1 MARVYSLTNTLYQL
15 WSLERVAYS
24 VRVFIALTGVMLL
37 CWWQG
42 ELSLIVP
49 LFLGIIASALAETDD
64 NWQGRLKAVLVT
76 LICFSFTSASVTIL
90 FPYPWLFVI
99 GLGCSAFFLTL
110 LGAIGSRYSTIGMA
124 TLILAIYT
132 MISVSQHIA
141 TNNPDIWR
149 DTIALV
155 IGAAWY
161 GLLSV
166 IWNFLFVHQ
175 PVQYALANLFHELG
189 EYLKI
194 KATLIEPIRHLDIEE
209 RRLALAKQNGKVV
222 AALNS
227 AKETIFNRMK
237 GSRHNPQVS
246 RYLKL
251 YFIAQDIHERAS
263 SSHYPYDELCAAFFH
278 SDVLFRCQ
286 LLLYYQGKVCQ
297 LLAKAIQLKEPF
309 SYDKN
314 VEALED
320 LKKSI
325 DYVRQQ
331 PETNKRL
338 LRSVRALAQNLTVL
352 EQKLVDAKN
361 PDAVAN
367 QDISLID
374 REVHTFKEAFVRFRQ
389 NLSFTS
395 LTFRHAVRIAVA
407 LTAGYGLMRW
417 LDAEYGFWILLTTLF
432 VCRPSYGATR
442 IRLVQRMIG
451 TVIGVVS
458 GWAIITLFPSLIV
471 QSVITIIAGVLFFA
485 YRVSRYTL
493 STAFITLMI
502 LCCFNQMGNS
512 AFTMITP
519 RLIDTFIGCTIAGL
533 AVFLILPDWQG
544 RQLNRVLANTLS
556 TSSRYLREIMR
567 QYATGKEDN
576 LDYRVARRNAHNAD
590 AALSSALASMLLEPG
605 YFRKDA
611 DAGFRFLVVSHTL
624 LSYLSALG
632 AHRESLQY
640 DAEVEVMLKRV
651 TTSIANDIEG
661 IANDLLLKKPV
672 KLKSDNE
679 ESLAKEL
686 EQLPDEM
693 DDNLKLV
700 LTELALICRQLMRIR
715 NLSVQLQH
723 QTTEQ
728 VSSN

>member
-1 MARVYSLTNTLYQL
+1 MAASRSLTNTLYHL

-24 VRVFIALTGVMLL
+24 IRVFIALTGVMAV
-37 CWWQG
+37 CWWRD
-42 ELSLIVP
+42 ELSLLVP

-64 NWQGRLKAVLVT
+64 NWQGRLKAVVVT
-76 LICFSFTSASVTIL
+76 LVCFSITSASVTVL
-90 FPYPWLFVI
+90 FPYPWLFAV
-99 GLGCSAFFLTL
+99 GLAASAFFLTL

-124 TLILAIYT
+124 TLILSIYT
-132 MISVSQHIA
+132 MISVSQHIEM
-141 TNNPDIWR
+141 NNPHIWR
-149 DTIALV
+149 DSIALIV
-155 IGAAWY
+155 GAAWY

-166 IWNFLFVHQ
+166 VWSFLFAHQ
-175 PVQYALANLFHELG
+175 PVLYALASLFYELG

-194 KATLIEPIRHLDIEE
+194 KTTLIEPVRRLDLEE

-227 AKETIFNRMK
+227 AKETILNRMK

-263 SSHYPYDELCAAFFH
+263 SSHYPYDALSEAFFH

-286 LLLYYQGKVCQ
+286 LLLHHQGRACQ
-297 LLAKAIQLKEPF
+297 LLAKAIRLKEPF
-309 SYDKN
+309 VYSEST
-314 VEALED
+314 EALED

-325 DYVRQQ
+325 DYVKQQ
-331 PETNKRL
+331 PETNRRL

-361 PDAVAN
+361 PDALTH
-367 QDISLID
+367 QDISLFD
-374 REVHTFKEAFVRFRQ
+374 REVHTVKEAFIRLKQ
-389 NLSFTS
+389 NFSFTS
-395 LTFRHAVRIAVA
+395 LTFRHAVRIAIA
-407 LTAGYGLMRW
+407 LSVGYGLMH
-417 LDAEYGFWILLTTLF
+417 LLNAEYGFWILLTTLF

-442 IRLVQRMIG
+442 VRLVQRMIG

-458 GWAIITLFPSLIV
+458 GWALITLFPSLIV
-471 QSVITIIAGVLFFA
+471 ESIITIIAGVLFFA

-502 LCCFNQMGNS
+502 LCCFNQMGSS
-512 AFTMITP
+512 AFTMIMP
-519 RLIDTFIGCTIAGL
+519 RLLDTFIGCTIAGL

-567 QYATGKEDN
+567 QYETGKEDD

-632 AHRESLQY
+632 AHRETLQ
-640 DAEVEVMLKRV
+640 DDSEIDTLLDRV
-651 TTSIANDIEG
+651 TTTIADDLDE

-672 KLKSDNE
+672 KLKTETE

-700 LTELALICRQLMRIR
+700 LTELALICRQLIRIR
-715 NLSVQLQH
+715 TLAAQLQH
-723 QTTEQ
+723 QAIEQ
-728 VSSN
+728 PVAN

>member
-1 MARVYSLTNTLYQL
+1 MAGSRSLTNTLYNL

-24 VRVFIALTGVMLL
+24 IRVFIALTGVMAV
-37 CWWQG
+37 CWWRD
-42 ELSLIVP
+42 ELSLLVP

-64 NWQGRLKAVLVT
+64 NWQGRLKALIVT
-76 LICFSFTSASVTIL
+76 LVCFSITSASVTIL
-90 FPYPWLFVI
+90 FPYPWLFAV
-99 GLGCSAFFLTL
+99 GLATSAFFLTL

-124 TLILAIYT
+124 TLILSIYT
-132 MISVSQHIA
+132 MISVSQHIEM
-141 TNNPDIWR
+141 NNPHIWR
-149 DTIALV
+149 DSIALIV
-155 IGAAWY
+155 GAAWY
-161 GLLSV
+161 GVLSV
-166 IWNFLFVHQ
+166 VWSFLFAHQ
-175 PVQYALANLFHELG
+175 PVLYALASLFYELG
-189 EYLKI
+189 EYLRI
-194 KATLIEPIRHLDIEE
+194 KATLIEPVRRLDIEE

-222 AALNS
+222 AALNV
-227 AKETIFNRMK
+227 AKETILNRMK

-263 SSHYPYDELCAAFFH
+263 SSHYPYDALSEAFFH

-286 LLLYYQGKVCQ
+286 LLLHHQGRACQ
-297 LLAKAIQLKEPF
+297 LLAKAIRLKEPF
-309 SYDKN
+309 AYSEST
-314 VEALED
+314 EALED

-325 DYVRQQ
+325 DYVKQQ
-331 PETNKRL
+331 PETNRRL

-361 PDAVAN
+361 PDALTH
-367 QDISLID
+367 QDISLFD
-374 REVHTFKEAFVRFRQ
+374 REVHTFKEAFIRLKQ

-395 LTFRHAVRIAVA
+395 LTFRHAVRIAIA
-407 LTAGYGLMRW
+407 LSVGYGLMH
-417 LDAEYGFWILLTTLF
+417 LLNAEYGFWILLTTLF

-442 IRLVQRMIG
+442 VRLVQRMIG

-458 GWAIITLFPSLIV
+458 GWALITLFPSLIV
-471 QSVITIIAGVLFFA
+471 ESIITIIAGVLFFA

-502 LCCFNQMGNS
+502 LCCFNQMGSS
-512 AFTMITP
+512 AFTMIMP
-519 RLIDTFIGCTIAGL
+519 RLLDTFIGCAIAGF

-567 QYATGKEDN
+567 QYETGKEDD

-611 DAGFRFLVVSHTL
+611 DAGFRFLVVSHTV

-632 AHRESLQY
+632 AHRETLQDDTET
-640 DAEVEVMLKRV
+640 DALLERV
-651 TTSIANDIEG
+651 ISTIADDLDE

-672 KLKSDNE
+672 KLKSETE

-686 EQLPDEM
+686 EQLPEEM

-700 LTELALICRQLMRIR
+700 LTELALICRQLIRIR
-715 NLSVQLQH
+715 TLSAQLQH
-723 QTTEQ
+723 QAIEQ
-728 VSSN
+728 PVTN